1 MNLPERLQALMTKKE
16 MTQYSLA
23 AVSGVPQ
30 PTIQRILTGKSKDPR
45 RSNIEKIANPLDTTA
60 EYLLTGKQEPIFN
73 NKVIELYKT
82 HPNTIEINI
91 FDSVPVV
98 SWVAAGNWED
108 VADPYEPGS
117 SDSWLPCPKK
127 HGERTFALR
136 VDGVSMENLGGKYS
150 YSDGDII
157 FVDPS
162 IRPENGSRVVVR
174 LEGEKQA
181 TFKQLIIEGGKKY
194 LKPLNPS
201 WPDKII
207 PINGNA
213 TICGVVIGKW
223 VEE

>member
-1 MNLPERLQALMTKKE
+1 MALGKKIKALRE
-16 MTQYSLA
+16 DREWSQEELAEKAGGHPITQGVISALEKRDSKKSSYAPQLA
-23 AVSGVPQ
+23 AALGVD
-30 PTIQRILTGKSKDPR
+30 LDELLSKSEIALDK
-45 RSNIEKIANPLDTTA
+45 KI
-60 EYLLTGKQEPIFN
+60 K
-73 NKVIELYKT
+73 
-82 HPNTIEINI
+82 PNTTEINV

-98 SWVAAGNWED
+98 SWVTAGNFED

-117 SDSWLPCPKK
+117 SDTWLPCPKK

-162 IRPENGSRVVVR
+162 VQSENGSRVVVR